1 MAKLSP
7 FPSTLRTTFGF
18 AGAPLI
24 LGALLLGG
32 CDRQSAE
39 PAQPADAPQAAAP
52 APTGTIDRS
61 FAGRIM
67 PAADLVDPDGA
78 TLSLADTR
86 GQPVLLNL
94 WATWCVPCVTE
105 MPLLDDLADDYDG
118 RLRVL
123 TVSEDM
129 QGAEKVVPFFEEK
142 GFANLPAWL
151 DERNDLAVAFGGGAA
166 LPLTVL
172 YDAEGRELWRVMG
185 GYDWAGATARRAIDQ
200 ALAQSDE

>member
-1 MAKLSP
+1 M
-7 FPSTLRTTFGF
+7 
-18 AGAPLI
+18 I

-39 PAQPADAPQAAAP
+39 PAQPADAPQAAAA

-67 PAADLVDPDGA
+67 PAADLIDPDGA

-86 GQPVLLNL
+86 RQPVLLNL

-105 MPLLDDLADDYDG
+105 MPLLDDLAGDYDG

-123 TVSEDM
+123 TVSEDL
-129 QGAEKVVPFFEEK
+129 QGAEKVVPFFEER
-142 GFANLPAWL
+142 GFANLPRWM
-151 DERNDLAVAFGGGAA
+151 DEKNDLAVAFGGGAA

-172 YDAEGRELWRVMG
+172 YDAEGREVWRVMG
-185 GYDWAGATARRAIDQ
+185 GYDWAGAAARQAIDG
-200 ALAQSDE
+200 ALARSSE

>member
-1 MAKLSP
+1 LP
-7 FPSTLRTTFGF
+7 FTLHTTFRF
-18 AGAPLI
+18 SGAPLI

-39 PAQPADAPQAAAP
+39 PAQPAEAPGAAAP
-52 APTGTIDRS
+52 AATGTIDRS

-67 PAADLVDPDGA
+67 PAADLTDPDGA
-78 TLSLADTR
+78 TLSLAQTR

-105 MPLLDDLADDYDG
+105 MPLLDDLAGDYDG

-129 QGAEKVVPFFEEK
+129 QGAEKVVPFFEER
-142 GFANLPAWL
+142 GFANLPRWM
-151 DERNDLAVAFGGGAA
+151 DEKNDLAVAFGGGAA

-172 YDAEGRELWRVMG
+172 YDAQGREVWRVMG
-185 GYDWAGATARRAIDQ
+185 GYDWAGTAARQAIDG
-200 ALAQSDE
+200 AL

>member
-1 MAKLSP
+1 MSP
-7 FPSTLRTTFGF
+7 FPFTLRTTFGL

-24 LGALLLGG
+24 LGTLLLGG

-39 PAQPADAPQAAAP
+39 PAQPAEASQAAAP

-67 PAADLVDPDGA
+67 PAADLIDPDGA

-105 MPLLDDLADDYDG
+105 MPLLDDLAGDYDG

-129 QGAEKVVPFFEEK
+129 QGAEKVVPFFEER
-142 GFANLPAWL
+142 GFANLPRWM
-151 DERNDLAVAFGGGAA
+151 DENNDLAVAFGGGAA

-172 YDAEGRELWRVMG
+172 YDAQGREVWRVMG
-185 GYDWAGATARRAIDQ
+185 GHDWADAPARQAIDH
-200 ALAQSDE
+200 ALAQTGR